1 MVDNGVHSVSPFLFI
16 FTSNQ
21 VKWQNFRRMSRFFD
35 EKIKNRTIVNLI
47 SGTNDKLI
55 AKFGAVRLTMMK
67 IKVLKQ

>member
-1 MVDNGVHSVSPFLFI
+1 
-16 FTSNQ
+16 
-21 VKWQNFRRMSRFFD
+21 MSRFFD